1 MKHAPRT
8 HPAQAKENQRSIMN
22 TITKDQFV
30 AILDDAGITETQKHK
45 LHGLFEAR
53 HPQAHDAFLKWL
65 GLPPDAIRAIREKS
79 RQLA

>member
-1 MKHAPRT
+1 MT
-8 HPAQAKENQRSIMN
+8 

-30 AILDDAGITETQKHK
+30 SILDDVGITETQKHK

-53 HPQAHDAFLKWL
+53 HPQAHEAFLKWF
-65 GLPPDAIRAIREKS
+65 GLPPDAIRGIREKS